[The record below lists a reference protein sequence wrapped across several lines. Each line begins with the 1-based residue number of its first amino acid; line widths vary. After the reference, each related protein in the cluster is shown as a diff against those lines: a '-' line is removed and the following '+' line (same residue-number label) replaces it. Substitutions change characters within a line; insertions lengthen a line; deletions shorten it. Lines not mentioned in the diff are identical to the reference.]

1 MTTPSGSGG
10 NFISRIRRVL
20 DRFRSSTAQ
29 RSGGADSAGGLLA
42 NRFVLAA
49 VAFACG
55 VLLTGVLLLA
65 YFSLSGTA
73 SAPADAEQAQSG
85 EALPS
90 VRDLLDPSSLPYEES
105 LGSSLD
111 QTVKQVD
118 YALLRTL
125 ERLDLPRRALG
136 LQRVEVRSH
145 NGEEYH
151 FQQLEIRLGNG
162 HDDFIAGLRTA
173 LATWVPAA
181 TLQQAAGGAWRISL
195 DGVVTHALAFA
206 VLQEQE
212 PQLPVDGQHRGASE
226 AVTPLP
232 EAQDDAGSPD
242 AVVTDRPESG
252 AAATQIQEREND
264 LPRLAIVIDDIGESM
279 RAVERLV
286 ALEYPVTLSIWPR
299 ATYARR
305 AADYGWQH
313 GCEIMIHQPMEP
325 VGYPRVNPGPGALF
339 VSMTPDQIHT
349 VLGENLGMVPHAV
362 GINNHMGSRF
372 TQDDAGVQAV
382 VDELR
387 GRKLFVL
394 DSVTHGGSVLYRKA
408 AAAGL
413 HAFRRSVFLD
423 VVRDKKSIM
432 HQLDKA
438 AGVALRQG
446 TAIAIGHPTPE
457 TLAAL
462 EEWQRVR
469 SRKIQIVS
477 VAGLDKVRHRRQ

>member
-1 MTTPSGSGG
+1 
-10 NFISRIRRVL
+10 
-20 DRFRSSTAQ
+20 
-29 RSGGADSAGGLLA
+29 
-42 NRFVLAA
+42 
-49 VAFACG
+49 
-55 VLLTGVLLLA
+55 
-65 YFSLSGTA
+65 
-73 SAPADAEQAQSG
+73 
-85 EALPS
+85 
-90 VRDLLDPSSLPYEES
+90 
-105 LGSSLD
+105 
-111 QTVKQVD
+111 
-118 YALLRTL
+118 
-125 ERLDLPRRALG
+125 
-136 LQRVEVRSH
+136 
-145 NGEEYH
+145 
-151 FQQLEIRLGNG
+151 
-162 HDDFIAGLRTA
+162 
-173 LATWVPAA
+173 
-181 TLQQAAGGAWRISL
+181 
-195 DGVVTHALAFA
+195 
-206 VLQEQE
+206 
-212 PQLPVDGQHRGASE
+212 
-226 AVTPLP
+226 
-232 EAQDDAGSPD
+232 
-242 AVVTDRPESG
+242 
-252 AAATQIQEREND
+252 
-264 LPRLAIVIDDIGESM
+264 
-279 RAVERLV
+279 
-286 ALEYPVTLSIWPR
+286 
-299 ATYARR
+299 
-305 AADYGWQH
+305 
-313 GCEIMIHQPMEP
+313 
-325 VGYPRVNPGPGALF
+325 
-339 VSMTPDQIHT
+339 MTPDQIHT